1 MGLWMRQ
8 VICSFSQRRVVTI
21 RQIDDGTIAG
31 QFSLV
36 DWQQLDAIA
45 AGVEQ
50 LLRDLG
56 LVDAGCVEV
65 GQVLRGV
72 PGTSAMVPTDVI
84 WGDAA
89 ISGETSLMID
99 SALEKFAEALKP
111 RAPVGQGDLYPVAEP
126 LADFTEDRL
135 QEIDRA
141 GAECARALGKSIRH
155 SVTLENA
162 DEKVVAIAQG
172 PLRPPASG
180 AVGDE
185 STCEVQ
191 AIVDAL
197 GFRDFSVRLF
207 TEDGERID
215 GHYES
220 HDDFGT
226 LAGLLQVRH
235 TQAFEIVTRTDDK
248 GKLRTVVRLPSCGR

>member
-1 MGLWMRQ
+1 
-8 VICSFSQRRVVTI
+8 
-21 RQIDDGTIAG
+21 
-31 QFSLV
+31 
-36 DWQQLDAIA
+36 
-45 AGVEQ
+45 
-50 LLRDLG
+50 
-56 LVDAGCVEV
+56 
-65 GQVLRGV
+65 
-72 PGTSAMVPTDVI
+72 
-84 WGDAA
+84 
-89 ISGETSLMID
+89 MID

-185 STCEVQ
+185 STREVQ